1 MNPYENH
8 RQTGPKVVISRG
20 SSQDWLVISGV
31 IDYFNAESVAAQV
44 LAELQGTGISA
55 DKAVAAVIDNR
66 RLHLDLSDLEFT
78 DPAGIN
84 ALIRIARNTGPDQQ
98 LVLHGLPPLIRKV
111 VLTVGLGDSRGL
123 MIGEPG

>member
-1 MNPYENH
+1 
-8 RQTGPKVVISRG
+8 VVISRG